1 MNYLLTGE
9 EQYLLNRKIKEIEK
23 DLGINEMNKIV
34 YNATSHDAQTILSDC
49 NTLPFFSENK
59 LVIVEQCKFL
69 SATPT
74 EFDTDALISYLKQ
87 PLEST
92 TLILVLGSKQDDRR
106 KVVKEI
112 KKLCK
117 SFVFSTLNEF
127 ERNNFVNQQIKKYA
141 IQIDKQALSV
151 FHQRCGFDLNA
162 IVQEL
167 RKLVTYQQ
175 MVSVEVVE
183 QLVTKPVEDN
193 VFLLSQAIIEQNI
206 KHCFI
211 YVNDFKKVN
220 IEVIALIA
228 MLATQ
233 FRFLAQVK
241 TLSNM
246 RMGKQEIARELHAH
260 PYRVEK
266 TLEQVYRRDLSQI
279 QKILNELAN
288 LDQKI
293 KLGLVDKN
301 LGFETFLIK
310 YCA

>member
-23 DLGINEMNKIV
+23 DLEINDMNKIV
-34 YNATSHDAQTILSDC
+34 YNAIKHDAQTIISDC
-49 NTLPFFSENK
+49 NTLPFFSDNK

-69 SATPT
+69 SATPN
-74 EFDTDALISYLKQ
+74 EFDTDTLITYLKE
-87 PLEST
+87 PLTST
-92 TLILVLGSKQDDRR
+92 TLILVLEGKKDERK

-117 SFVFSTLNEF
+117 DFVFSALNEF
-127 ERNNFVNQQIKKYA
+127 DRNNFVTQQIKKCN
-141 IQIDKQALSV
+141 IQIDRQALSA
-151 FHQRCGFDLNA
+151 FYQRCGFDMNR
-162 IVQEL
+162 IMQEL
-167 RKLVTYQQ
+167 AKLETYQDT
-175 MVSVEVVE
+175 VTVEVIE
-183 QLVTKPVEDN
+183 QLITKPVEDN
-193 VFLLSQAIIEQNI
+193 VFLLSQAIIEQNV
-206 KHCFI
+206 KRCFT

-220 IEVIALIA
+220 VEVIALIA

-233 FRFLAQVK
+233 FRFLSQVK

-246 RMGKQEIARELHAH
+246 RMGKQEIARELGAH

-266 TLEQVYRRDLSQI
+266 TLEQVYRRDLGQI
-279 QKILNELAN
+279 QKILNELAT
-288 LDQKI
+288 LDQRI
-293 KLGLVDKN
+293 KMGLVDKN

>member
-9 EQYLLNRKIKEIEK
+9 EHYLLQNKVKEIVK
-23 DLGINEMNKIV
+23 DLAIDEMNKIV
-34 YNATSHDAQTILSDC
+34 YDATKHDAQTILSDC
-49 NTLPFFSENK
+49 NTLPFFSEHK

-69 SATPT
+69 SATPN
-74 EFDTDALISYLKQ
+74 EFDSDALLAYLKQ
-87 PLEST
+87 PLDTT
-92 TLILVLGSKQDDRR
+92 TLILILEGKKDERK

-117 SFVFSTLNEF
+117 DFVFSTLNEF
-127 ERNNFVNQQIKKYA
+127 DRNNFVIQQIKKRN
-141 IQIDKQALSV
+141 IQMDNQALQV
-151 FHQRCGFDLNA
+151 FYGRCGFDLNR

-167 RKLVTYQQ
+167 IKLETYKQIVTK
-175 MVSVEVVE
+175 EVVL
-183 QLVTKPVEDN
+183 QLIHKPVEEN

-206 KHCFI
+206 KRCFM

-220 IEVIALIA
+220 VEVIALIA

-233 FRFLAQVK
+233 FRFLSQVK

-246 RMGKQEIARELHAH
+246 HMGKQEIARELGAH

-266 TLEQVYRRDLSQI
+266 TLEQVNRRDLHQI
-279 QKILNELAN
+279 QKILSELAT

-293 KLGLVDKN
+293 KLGQVDKN
-301 LGFETFLIK
+301 LGFETFLLK